1 MRLFGALI
9 KRALTLG
16 DKVKRI
22 GMTPADYQRKTLRRL
37 LRKAEHTAFG
47 KYYNFTGILD
57 AEEMVEAF
65 QKQIP
70 LFDYDKMHDAWWHRS
85 LENVADISWPGKT
98 KYFALSSGTSGA
110 PSKYLPMTDEMV
122 KAIRKSSLK
131 LFFKITKFDIDSD
144 FFTRPGLF
152 VGSTTSV
159 KEQEGY
165 YVGDMSGISLR
176 ERPFWVQII
185 SRPSKKIQSI
195 PDWNMRTQVIARNAR
210 KWDISYITGI
220 PSWVQLVLERVIAYH
235 KVVNIHEI
243 WPNLQVYVH
252 GGIAFEPHRKAFD
265 ALMGKPMV
273 YIDTYLASEGYIA
286 FQARPNTRGM
296 ALILNNG
303 IFHEFIPFNEQ
314 NFDADGQ
321 LKGNPKTFAVHE
333 VEEGVEYALVM
344 STCGGTWRY
353 VIGDTVRFTD
363 AVRKEII
370 ITGRTKHFLSVT
382 GEHLSVDNMNQGIR
396 HASETMDVDVK
407 EFVVAAVK
415 TPKGFIH
422 RWYVG
427 SDSVVNAAA
436 FVELLDSHLCAI
448 NDDYATE
455 RKAVLGDPQLEII
468 PSQLFYEF
476 LKSKGKIGGQAKFP
490 RVMKTEQ
497 FTEWEHFVADKMV
510 IIKL

>member
-1 MRLFGALI
+1 M
-9 KRALTLG
+9 
-16 DKVKRI
+16 
-22 GMTPADYQRKTLRRL
+22 

-220 PSWVQLVLERVIAYH
+220 PSWVQL
-235 KVVNIHEI
+235 
-243 WPNLQVYVH
+243 
-252 GGIAFEPHRKAFD
+252 
-265 ALMGKPMV
+265 
-273 YIDTYLASEGYIA
+273 S
-286 FQARPNTRGM
+286 
-296 ALILNNG
+296 
-303 IFHEFIPFNEQ
+303 
-314 NFDADGQ
+314 
-321 LKGNPKTFAVHE
+321 
-333 VEEGVEYALVM
+333 
-344 STCGGTWRY
+344 
-353 VIGDTVRFTD
+353 
-363 AVRKEII
+363 
-370 ITGRTKHFLSVT
+370 
-382 GEHLSVDNMNQGIR
+382 
-396 HASETMDVDVK
+396 
-407 EFVVAAVK
+407 
-415 TPKGFIH
+415 
-422 RWYVG
+422 
-427 SDSVVNAAA
+427 
-436 FVELLDSHLCAI
+436 LL
-448 NDDYATE
+448 
-455 RKAVLGDPQLEII
+455 
-468 PSQLFYEF
+468 
-476 LKSKGKIGGQAKFP
+476 
-490 RVMKTEQ
+490 
-497 FTEWEHFVADKMV
+497 
-510 IIKL
+510 

>member
-1 MRLFGALI
+1 MRLFGGLI

-16 DKVKRI
+16 DKVKRNRI
-22 GMTPADYQRKTLRRL
+22 TPYDYQHKTLRRL

-47 KYYNFTGILD
+47 QYYNFTEILD
-57 AEEMVEAF
+57 SEDMLEAF
-65 QKQIP
+65 RTNVP
-70 LFDYDKMHDAWWHRS
+70 LFDYDKMHDEWWHRS
-85 LENVADISWPGKT
+85 LENEENISWPGKT

-110 PSKYLPMTDEMV
+110 PSKYLPMTVEMV
-122 KAIRKSSLK
+122 KAIRKSSMK
-131 LFFKITKFDIDSD
+131 LFFKITKFNIDAN
-144 FFTRPGLF
+144 FFTKPGLF

-159 KEQEGY
+159 KEKDGY
-165 YVGDMSGISLR
+165 YIGDMSGISLR

-185 SRPSKKIQSI
+185 SRPSKEIQSI
-195 PDWNMRTQVIARNAR
+195 PDWNIRTQMIARNAK

-220 PSWVQLVLERVIAYH
+220 PSWVQLVIERVIAYH
-235 KVVNIHEI
+235 KVDNIHEI

-286 FQARPNTRGM
+286 FQARPDTRGM
-296 ALILNNG
+296 ALVLNSG
-303 IFHEFIPFNEQ
+303 VFHEFVPFNEK
-314 NFDADGQ
+314 NFDADGA
-321 LKGNPKTFAVHE
+321 LIGNPKAYAVHE
-333 VEEGVEYALVM
+333 VEEGVEYALAM
-344 STCGGTWRY
+344 STCGGSWRY
-353 VIGDTVRFTD
+353 LIGDTVRFTD
-363 AVRKEII
+363 VKRYEII

-407 EFVVAAVK
+407 EFVVAAIK
-415 TPKGFIH
+415 TSSGFAH

-427 SDSVVNAAA
+427 SDSDVNSAT
-436 FVELLDSHLCAI
+436 FVQLLDNHLCEI

-455 RKAVLGDPQLEII
+455 RKAVLGNPQLDII
-468 PSQLFYEF
+468 PSSFFYDY

-490 RVMKTEQ
+490 RVMKAET
-497 FTEWEHFVADKMV
+497 FAEWENFVATKMSV
-510 IIKL
+510 ER